1 MAHKSKADAD
11 AKSLESEMRGYKPK
25 RPSGFEFES
34 DDKEKKSSESKRKL
48 RSISIDKAEGG
59 FTARPDFESPKSDK
73 KSKEAPMVDYAP
85 PKPHIFK
92 TVEDISEFLREYWG

>member
-1 MAHKSKADAD
+1 MEHKSRADAD

-34 DDKEKKSSESKRKL
+34 DDKEKKSSDGKRKL

-59 FTARPDFESPKSDK
+59 FTARPEFEPSKSDK
-73 KSKEAPMVDYAP
+73 KSKEPPMLDYL

-92 TVEDISEFLREYWG
+92 TVGEISEFLMEYWD